1 MTLGEALKKNK
12 ETWQGLNPLLRKTL
26 IIKSANELEI
36 TLEKFV
42 VTATFKKSD
51 LKLNIGQLA
60 IIDGQMWVTT
70 TDGDQQISYDSS
82 SIVPVTNLGTLG
94 THNLVPE
101 FNVSTS
107 GIVNFAEGNL
117 NIAVR
122 DHAQDMQDQIDG
134 LNHEVERLRRAV
146 ERFEA
151 ITGQRREE

>member
-1 MTLGEALKKNK
+1 MTLDEALKKNK
-12 ETWQGLNPLLRKTL
+12 ETWQILNPLLRKTL
-26 IIKSANELEI
+26 IIKSANKLEI
-36 TLEKFV
+36 ALEKFV

-51 LKLNIGQLA
+51 QKLNIGQLEV
-60 IIDGQMWVTT
+60 IDGQMWVTT
-70 TDGDQQISYDSS
+70 ADWDQQITYDSS
-82 SIVPVTNLGTLG
+82 STIAPITDLG

-101 FNVSTS
+101 LSVSTS
-107 GIVNFAEGNL
+107 GAINFAAGNL

-151 ITGQRREE
+151 ITGRRRRE